1 MQYVL
6 LSTKENKLA
15 ELTSVYDFDKKFKIV
30 EFIYSGYDVWSEFC
44 NDLRKYFPGLGRY
57 SRSKKVDTSRLSDK
71 FNLDESLIDCVER
84 ISSAGYVEYDY
95 NTYGCVKIVLSRYQ
109 NKIIIDY
116 QEGNDKYFSGDRAYR
131 DVISRVANQNGYT
144 TANLVEIP

>member
-6 LSTKENKLA
+6 LSTKDNKLA
-15 ELTSVYDFDKKFKIV
+15 KLTPVIDFDKKFKII
-30 EFIYSGYDVWSEFC
+30 EFIYKGYDIWSEFC
-44 NDLRKYFPGLGRY
+44 NDLRKYYPGLGRY
-57 SRSKKVDTSRLSDK
+57 SRTKEIDSSMLSNK
-71 FNLDESLIDCVER
+71 FNLDESLIDCVDR
-84 ISSAGYVEYDY
+84 ISTLGYVEYDY
-95 NTYGCVKIVLSRYQ
+95 NTYSCVKIVLSRYQ

-131 DVISRVANQNGYT
+131 DVISRIASQNGYT

>member
-6 LSTKENKLA
+6 LSTVENKLA
-15 ELTSVYDFDKKFKIV
+15 ELIPVIDFNKKFKIV
-30 EFIYSGYDVWSEFC
+30 EFVYSGSNSWREFC

-57 SRSKKVDTSRLSDK
+57 SKSVNIDYEELGNK

-95 NTYGCVKIVLSRYQ
+95 NTYGCVKVVLSSYQ

-116 QEGNDKYFSGDRAYR
+116 QEGNGNCFYGDRAYR
-131 DVISRVANQNGYT
+131 DVISRVASQNGYT
-144 TANLVEIP
+144 TANLVEIQ